1 MTYNI
6 GMSELPILCPACY
19 EESMVDMENLDRKPI
34 DKITTELGFYCPKCE
49 HWVKVSL
56 TTLSLDTAL
65 AKLAKQ
71 SPEQCGYHFHFAKTL
86 KKAEGVQER
95 YGAF

>member
-6 GMSELPILCPACY
+6 GMSELPVLCPACY
-19 EESMVDMENLDRKPI
+19 EESMVDMEDLDRKPI
-34 DKITTELGFYCPKCE
+34 DKITTELGFNCPKCE
-49 HWVKVSL
+49 HWVRVSY

-71 SPEQCGYHFHFAKTL
+71 SPEHSGYHFHFAKAL
-86 KKAEGVQER
+86 KKSEGIQER
-95 YGAF
+95 HGAF